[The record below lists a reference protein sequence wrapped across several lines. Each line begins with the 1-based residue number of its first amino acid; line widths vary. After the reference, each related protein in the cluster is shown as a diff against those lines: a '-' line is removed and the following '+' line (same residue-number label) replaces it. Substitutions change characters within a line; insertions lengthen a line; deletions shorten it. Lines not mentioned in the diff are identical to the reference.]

1 MASTAHHEVQDYA
14 RHTERGDFVA
24 PQWTPASHDVA
35 LSGGLAL
42 LKDQRAKLAVALPE
56 NTGGVPDAIT
66 AIRTEARPI
75 DSLAPRCEIQVPAR
89 GASSHI
95 PTAAILPLSPH
106 QANEVVGGAWAIA
119 EVSDSS
125 YRGALIFLDIA
136 VNYHPTF

>member
-1 MASTAHHEVQDYA
+1 LASTAHHEVQGYA

-42 LKDQRAKLAVALPE
+42 LNDQRAPLAVVLHE
-56 NTGGVPDAIT
+56 NTGGAPDAVT

-75 DSLAPRCEIQVPAR
+75 DSSAPRCEIQVPAR
-89 GASSHI
+89 GASSHV

-106 QANEVVGGAWAIA
+106 QQANEVVGGAWAEVVGGA
-119 EVSDSS
+119 WAMAVVSDTSF
-125 YRGALIFLDIA
+125 GAL
-136 VNYHPTF
+136 